1 MSDLLTLIVTGLL
14 GGGLVGGVASLIT
27 GHALARKTNVEAKG
41 LDAKLPAEI
50 DSVVVQGAESA
61 VLTMRSALESAT
73 ARIKELET
81 DREND
86 RKRIGELSVIDM
98 AHQIRGQLQLAPRNS
113 DFGHRVAPLRGG
125 NQRRGRRV
133 IDELIGN
140 LDQRRPLAGL
150 IRIQHSVYFL
160 TVNPNTCR
168 R

>member
-27 GHALARKTNVEAKG
+27 GHALARKTNSEAKG

-81 DREND
+81 NREND
-86 RKRIGELSVIDM
+86 RKRIGELELKVEE
-98 AHQIRGQLQLAPRNS
+98 
-113 DFGHRVAPLRGG
+113 LRGKVEAAELALG
-125 NQRRGRRV
+125 DARRAGTELRAELEEFVRDRGRR
-133 IDELIGN
+133 
-140 LDQRRPLAGL
+140 A
-150 IRIQHSVYFL
+150 
-160 TVNPNTCR
+160 
-168 R
+168 